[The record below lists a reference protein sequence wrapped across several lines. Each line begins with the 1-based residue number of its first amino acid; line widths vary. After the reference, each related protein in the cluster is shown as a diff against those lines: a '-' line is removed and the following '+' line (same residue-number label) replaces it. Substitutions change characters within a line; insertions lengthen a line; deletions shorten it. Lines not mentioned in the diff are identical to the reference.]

1 MLKKADIGVGLYLL
15 AAVVFFIV
23 PIPSVLLDV
32 MLAFN
37 ISIALIIVFN
47 VLFVREVLDMSFFPT
62 LLLFTTIFRIS
73 LNVSSTRLILL
84 TGDPGNVVKTFG
96 SFVGGGNMVVGS
108 IVFIVLV
115 LIQFIVINKVGCTA
129 GLIITFINLIGG
141 TIMGVMNQGLGF
153 ADAIQQYGLLTIG
166 DGLVSQIPSLL
177 ISLATGILVTK
188 GSNEADFSG
197 ILVKQLFGIPR
208 VLLYCRFRAGFPRNF
223 YSVKSGFIYCTW
235 SGVYHRRQ
243 KISARISAKKILRK
257 KYSRRRRRRKRSG
270 NRRMW
275 FPCFRSIRSNSNS
288 DMVLFRWQM

>member
-108 IVFIVLV
+108 IP
-115 LIQFIVINKVGCTA
+115 TD
-129 GLIITFINLIGG
+129 TF
-141 TIMGVMNQGLGF
+141 
-153 ADAIQQYGLLTIG
+153 A
-166 DGLVSQIPSLL
+166 P
-177 ISLATGILVTK
+177 
-188 GSNEADFSG
+188 
-197 ILVKQLFGIPR
+197 
-208 VLLYCRFRAGFPRNF
+208 
-223 YSVKSGFIYCTW
+223 
-235 SGVYHRRQ
+235 
-243 KISARISAKKILRK
+243 KIE
-257 KYSRRRRRRKRSG
+257 
-270 NRRMW
+270 
-275 FPCFRSIRSNSNS
+275 PSNSACLRLKAFQLGYENG
-288 DMVLFRWQM
+288 

>member
-96 SFVGGGNMVVGS
+96 SFVALK
-108 IVFIVLV
+108 FALC
-115 LIQFIVINKVGCTA
+115 LR
-129 GLIITFINLIGG
+129 
-141 TIMGVMNQGLGF
+141 IMQTRLF
-153 ADAIQQYGLLTIG
+153 RTE
-166 DGLVSQIPSLL
+166 SLL
-177 ISLATGILVTK
+177 RLLIL
-188 GSNEADFSG
+188 
-197 ILVKQLFGIPR
+197 
-208 VLLYCRFRAGFPRNF
+208 
-223 YSVKSGFIYCTW
+223 
-235 SGVYHRRQ
+235 
-243 KISARISAKKILRK
+243 
-257 KYSRRRRRRKRSG
+257 
-270 NRRMW
+270 
-275 FPCFRSIRSNSNS
+275 
-288 DMVLFRWQM
+288 